1 MLSGT
6 QMPDAADGRST
17 RRIQAGRE
25 VVRDGP
31 PVLPDLGWIARNEV
45 EQPRVEGE
53 GAALLPPVDPT
64 RAGGQVRERSL
75 ARAVGRKDPE
85 QDLQPSAPIRLWHHD
100 GARREDAQLRTCT
113 MNVRISTIRRNQ
125 AAAP

>member
-1 MLSGT
+1 MDGT
-6 QMPDAADGRST
+6 LTVDVLPRS
-17 RRIQAGRE
+17 E
-25 VVRDGP
+25 SPCDGP
-31 PVLPDLGWIARNEV
+31 EHDRTAGASASDDLR
-45 EQPRVEGE
+45 
-53 GAALLPPVDPT
+53 LVDR

>member
-64 RAGGQVRERSL
+64 RARDVRTGVDGCPVADDQQERSVE
-75 ARAVGRKDPE
+75 ARPGGVPVGLEEP
-85 QDLQPSAPIRLWHHD
+85 
-100 GARREDAQLRTCT
+100 
-113 MNVRISTIRRNQ
+113 
-125 AAAP
+125 